1 MLLRN
6 VLPFENYVVTT
17 SLSVDEVVNRIA
29 HNIEPRKK
37 FNFSSFSRNYS
48 KPYTGEIN
56 STTFT
61 MTRNINYRNS
71 FLPII
76 KGQIIPF
83 PGRTQISMKMR
94 PTIFALIFIS
104 FWLGIVTL
112 FCIGLLLV
120 GLLRFRQILQTGFSP
135 MFLIPFAM
143 FVFGSLLIH
152 FSFKRESKISKDFLA
167 RLLQSIEKD

>member
-1 MLLRN
+1 MLLKN
-6 VLPFENYVVTT
+6 VLPIEKYVLTT
-17 SLSVDEVVNRIA
+17 NLSVDEVLKRIA
-29 HNIEPRKK
+29 DNIQHRQE
-37 FNFSSFSRNYS
+37 FNFSTLSRNYS

-56 STTFT
+56 GTSFS

-76 KGQIIPF
+76 KGHIMPCFGQ
-83 PGRTQISMKMR
+83 TQVNIKMR

-120 GLLRFRQILQTGFSP
+120 GLLRFRQILQTGFSLG
-135 MFLIPFAM
+135 FLIPFAM
-143 FVFGSLLIH
+143 FVFGCVLLY
-152 FSFKRESKISKDFLA
+152 FSFNRESKISKDFLA
-167 RLLQSIEKD
+167 TLLQSIDKE

>member
-1 MLLRN
+1 
-6 VLPFENYVVTT
+6 LPIENYVLTT
-17 SLSVDEVVNRIA
+17 NLSVEEVLKRIA
-29 HNIEPRKK
+29 ENIQHRQE
-37 FNFSSFSRNYS
+37 FSFSTFSRNYS

-76 KGQIIPF
+76 KGQVIPF
-83 PGRTQISMKMR
+83 LGQTQVNIKMR

-135 MFLIPFAM
+135 GFLIPFAM
-143 FVFGSLLIH
+143 FVFGCVLLH

-167 RLLQSIEKD
+167 TLLQSIDKE

>member
-1 MLLRN
+1 
-6 VLPFENYVVTT
+6 VLTT
-17 SLSVDEVVNRIA
+17 NLSVDEVLKRIA
-29 HNIEPRKK
+29 DNIQHRQEPK
-37 FNFSSFSRNYS
+37 FSTFSRNYS

-71 FLPII
+71 FLPVI

-83 PGRTQISMKMR
+83 LGQTQVDIKMR
-94 PTIFALIFIS
+94 PTIFASIFIS

-112 FCIGLLLV
+112 FCIGTLIA

-143 FVFGSLLIH
+143 FVFGWLLLH
-152 FSFKRESKISKDFLA
+152 FSFKKESKISKDFLA
-167 RLLQSIEKD
+167 TVLQSIDKV